1 MHCRDVRGLADS
13 YVDGELSTDESR
25 ELVQHLAGCPA
36 CRDDVDTRRALKAGV
51 QRGFRAATELTPT
64 SQYLAGLR
72 TRLESEHASPRRSTW
87 AAPRVWA
94 LAAALVVAAAASLVA
109 LHRGAIL
116 ELARAAVGDHR
127 NCALEFKLAEA
138 PIPLEEAARRYGSPY
153 RVLETVPS
161 AEVQTTAGPA
171 RVVAR
176 HSCVYLGRRFA
187 HVVFEYR
194 GVHVSLLVTDW
205 RGAARLP
212 VPGDRPASAD
222 GMPVMSF
229 ETSRHV
235 AFITGAVGDA
245 DLRALAE
252 AVANPLRERLE
263 EV

>member
-13 YVDGELSTDESR
+13 YVDGGFTDESR

-138 PIPLEEAARRYGSPY
+138 PIPLEEAARRYGSPIACS
-153 RVLETVPS
+153 RPS
-161 AEVQTTAGPA
+161 RQ
-171 RVVAR
+171 
-176 HSCVYLGRRFA
+176 RRCRRRRA
-187 HVVFEYR
+187 
-194 GVHVSLLVTDW
+194 
-205 RGAARLP
+205 
-212 VPGDRPASAD
+212 RPALSPGIRACTRD
-222 GMPVMSF
+222 
-229 ETSRHV
+229 
-235 AFITGAVGDA
+235 DA
-245 DLRALAE
+245 SHTWSSSIAACTCRCS
-252 AVANPLRERLE
+252 
-263 EV
+263 